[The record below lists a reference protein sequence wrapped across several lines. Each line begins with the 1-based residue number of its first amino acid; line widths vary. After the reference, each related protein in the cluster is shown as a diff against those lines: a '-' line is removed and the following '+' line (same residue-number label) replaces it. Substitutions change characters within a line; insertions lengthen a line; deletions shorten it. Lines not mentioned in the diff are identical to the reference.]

1 MSMAMMLSQNGSGQ
15 KPMTLRLNLSGRLT
29 AGDLCVFEK
38 STPKYVTN
46 LYVACGSGDAVRQ
59 LISTPVF
66 RLSSSNKSQLQHPK
80 HESSKEL

>member
-1 MSMAMMLSQNGSGQ
+1 MAMMLSQNGSGQ
-15 KPMTLRLNLSGRLT
+15 KPMNLKLNLTGRLT

-38 STPKYVTN
+38 SITKYVTN

-66 RLSSSNKSQLQHPK
+66 RLTSSNKSQLQHPK
-80 HESSKEL
+80 NEFSKVL